1 MSRRD
6 RRRPHPEFTMSC
18 TTRTSPAAG
27 STASNDPRSFARSLG
42 INLRH
47 LAEYAN
53 VAPETP
59 TLQPLDA
66 RLQRYMRDARTV
78 LDRATRLGGGRA
90 AARDWFR
97 HMPLATFAY
106 RTAEE
111 MVSEGRVGEL
121 LHYLDGVERW
131 DTRAALPTRD
141 AGAAFALSTPARGD
155 DDSPM
160 A

>member
-1 MSRRD
+1 
-6 RRRPHPEFTMSC
+6 MSC
-18 TTRTSPAAG
+18 TTRIIPATGNVAG
-27 STASNDPRSFARSLG
+27 IDPRNFARSLG
-42 INLRH
+42 IGLRH

-59 TLQPLDA
+59 ALKPLDA
-66 RLQRYMRDARTV
+66 RLQRYMRDARAV
-78 LDRATRLGGGRA
+78 LDCATRLGGGRA

-97 HMPLATFAY
+97 HMPLTVFAY

-121 LHYLDGVERW
+121 LRYLAGVECW

-141 AGAAFALSTPARGD
+141 ADAAFAISTQARRD
-155 DDSPM
+155 DNPSM

>member
-1 MSRRD
+1 
-6 RRRPHPEFTMSC
+6 MSC
-18 TTRTSPAAG
+18 TSPSIPAAG

-78 LDRATRLGGGRA
+78 LDRATRLGGGRV

>member
-1 MSRRD
+1 M
-6 RRRPHPEFTMSC
+6 PC
-18 TTRTSPAAG
+18 TTRTTPAAG
-27 STASNDPRSFARSLG
+27 SAASNDPRGFARSLG

-47 LAEYAN
+47 LAEFAN

-59 TLQPLDA
+59 VLRPMDA
-66 RLQRYMRDARTV
+66 RLQCYMRDARTV
-78 LDRATRLGGGRA
+78 LDRATRLGGGSA

-155 DDSPM
+155 DDLPI

>member
-1 MSRRD
+1 
-6 RRRPHPEFTMSC
+6 MSC
-18 TTRTSPAAG
+18 TTRTIPTTG
-27 STASNDPRSFARSLG
+27 STAGSDPRSFARSLG

-59 TLQPLDA
+59 ALQPLDA
-66 RLQRYMRDARTV
+66 RLQRYIRDARAV
-78 LDRATRLGGGRA
+78 LDCATRLGGGRA

-97 HMPLATFAY
+97 HMPLAAFAY

-111 MVSEGRVGEL
+111 MVSEGHVGEL
-121 LHYLDGVERW
+121 LRYLDGVERW

-141 AGAAFALSTPARGD
+141 ADAAFAISTPARRD
-155 DDSPM
+155 NNPLM